1 LPQLL
6 DPKGGSMKAVA
17 LGTVVVLVGCVIAAF
32 AAPERQDGIPPR
44 GVPIHFYPN
53 AANADLIA
61 VSANVHDQYQ
71 QVTLIDP
78 KQRRILVYHEDFAT
92 GEIVLRSV
100 RSFEFDLQLTQFN
113 TKAPLPEEIRAL
125 QTPR

>member
-1 LPQLL
+1 
-6 DPKGGSMKAVA
+6 MKAVA
-17 LGTVVVLVGCVIAAF
+17 LGTVVVLVGYVIAAF
-32 AAPERQDGIPPR
+32 AAPNQDGLPTK

-78 KQRRILVYHEDFAT
+78 KQRRIMVYHEDFAT
-92 GEIVLRSV
+92 GEVVLKSV

-125 QTPR
+125 QPPR

>member
-1 LPQLL
+1 
-6 DPKGGSMKAVA
+6 MKAVA
-17 LGTVVVLVGCVIAAF
+17 LGTVVVLVGFVIAAF
-32 AAPERQDGIPPR
+32 AAPGTDGIPAR

-53 AANADLIA
+53 AANSDLIA
-61 VSANVHDQYQ
+61 VSANVRDQYQ

-78 KQRRILVYHEDFAT
+78 KQARIMVYHEDFGT
-92 GEIVLRSV
+92 GKVVLKSV

-125 QTPR
+125 QAPR

>member
-1 LPQLL
+1 
-6 DPKGGSMKAVA
+6 MKAVA
-17 LGTVVVLVGCVIAAF
+17 LGTVAVLVGFVIAAF
-32 AAPERQDGIPPR
+32 AAPDRPDAIPAR

-53 AANADLIA
+53 AANSDLIA

-78 KQRRILVYHEDFAT
+78 KQRRIMVYHEDFAT
-92 GEIVLRSV
+92 GEVVLKSV
-100 RSFEFDLQLTQFN
+100 RSYEFDLQLTQFN

-125 QTPR
+125 QAPH